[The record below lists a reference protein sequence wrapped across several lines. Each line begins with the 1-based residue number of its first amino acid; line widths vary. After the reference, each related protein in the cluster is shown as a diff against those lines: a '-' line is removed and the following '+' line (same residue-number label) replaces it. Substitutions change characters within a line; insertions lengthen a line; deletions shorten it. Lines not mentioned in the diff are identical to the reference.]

1 MNSRNRRQ
9 QVLRARPAPQPTAES
24 ALAGI
29 ADKFR
34 QLEALRQRINELKT
48 LYAQHDALQ
57 SELLPLFI
65 QKTDTQFIVNR
76 QVAIG
81 NRTYRL
87 TPFFYDEAKGTILSK
102 RWKSTAHETFTI
114 E

>member
-9 QVLRARPAPQPTAES
+9 QVLRARPAQPTAES

-29 ADKFR
+29 AEKFR
-34 QLEALRQRINELKT
+34 RLEALRTQINGLKT

-76 QVAIG
+76 QVTIG
-81 NRTYRL
+81 ARTYRIK
-87 TPFFYDEAKGTILSK
+87 PFFYDEAKGTLLSK

-114 E
+114 ES